1 MKHQLFSFATGLLMV
16 PVALVAQTA
25 TQMIKPAQTLSVSI
39 NRSAAE
45 TYAYVSVPENF
56 PKWAPGFCLS
66 MRPAAEKNVWDIV
79 TSAGPAKV
87 RFVEK
92 NNYGIVDHYVT
103 PEKGGVVY
111 IAMRVLEN
119 GPGSEV
125 IFTLFRQPEMTDEIY
140 ARDKAAVQKDLES
153 LKQVLER

>member
-1 MKHQLFSFATGLLMV
+1 
-16 PVALVAQTA
+16 
-25 TQMIKPAQTLSVSI
+25 MIKPSQTLSVSI
-39 NRSAAE
+39 NRSFAE
-45 TYAYVSVPENF
+45 TYQYLSNPEHF
-56 PKWAPGFCLS
+56 TEWAPGFCLS
-66 MRPAAEKNVWDIV
+66 MRKAEEKNTWYLN
-79 TSAGPAKV
+79 TSAGPAKA

-92 NNYGIVDHYVT
+92 NDYGVVDHYVT

-140 ARDKAAVQKDLES
+140 ARDQDAVQRDLES
-153 LKQVLER
+153 LKRVLER